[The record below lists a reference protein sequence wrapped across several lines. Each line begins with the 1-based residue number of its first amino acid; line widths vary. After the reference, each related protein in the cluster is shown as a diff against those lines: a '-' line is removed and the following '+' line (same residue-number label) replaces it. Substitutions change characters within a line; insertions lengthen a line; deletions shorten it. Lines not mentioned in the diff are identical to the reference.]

1 MDLRQDEGIFNPI
14 AANKL
19 PPRRPGVDHAIE
31 TDGQV
36 SRPKIYGLTR
46 IETETVKA
54 YIDEMMGRGY
64 IRPST
69 SPYAAPVLFV
79 KKPGGGCAS
88 ALTTEH

>member
-1 MDLRQDEGIFNPI
+1 VPPWICDKMKEIFNPI

-46 IETETVKA
+46 IEIEA
-54 YIDEMMGRGY
+54 S
-64 IRPST
+64 RPTST
-69 SPYAAPVLFV
+69 R
-79 KKPGGGCAS
+79 
-88 ALTTEH
+88 